1 MHDCSSDLNSSSEGC
16 LVGDRGQCCKVLRE
30 DHAAASHFYMAYL
43 EPEQRAN
50 AILLDLG
57 RLDVWAIQTSSLPK
71 SENVWASLTQLAEP
85 MSSLGSRTVSQ
96 IFW

>member
-1 MHDCSSDLNSSSEGC
+1 MLQPVISTWHIWN
-16 LVGDRGQCCKVLRE
+16 Q
-30 DHAAASHFYMAYL
+30 
-43 EPEQRAN
+43 EQRAN